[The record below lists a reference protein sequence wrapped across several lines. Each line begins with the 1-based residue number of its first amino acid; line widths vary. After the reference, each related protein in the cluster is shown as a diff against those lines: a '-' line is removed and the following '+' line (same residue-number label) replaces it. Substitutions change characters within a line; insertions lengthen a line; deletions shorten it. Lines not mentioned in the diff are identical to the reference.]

1 MRWRLGCRLLD
12 NRGDGLPE
20 DGEDLVLLLT
30 DLLAITLASERFF
43 DALLFTRFQVER
55 VPLNF
60 LDDVFSLHFAF
71 EAAQGI
77 FKGFAFLYS
86 NLCHERYTSKRP

>member
-1 MRWRLGCRLLD
+1 MSLH
-12 NRGDGLPE
+12 
-20 DGEDLVLLLT
+20 
-30 DLLAITLASERFF
+30 
-43 DALLFTRFQVER
+43 
-55 VPLNF
+55 F

-86 NLCHERYTSKRP
+86 NLCHERYTSN